1 MKKTTYL
8 TQAAV
13 IASIYV
19 VLALVFAPISYGP
32 MQVRIAEILTVLPF
46 LTPAAIPG
54 VFVGCLLANL
64 FSEAGMLDVIFGS
77 LATLIAAILTYHMPK
92 KWLAPL
98 PPVIVNVI
106 IIPVVL
112 YFAFELPY
120 WLMVG
125 GVLLGQILACY
136 LLGFPLLLILE
147 KRFRNGK
154 FLI

>member
-1 MKKTTYL
+1 MNKTTYL
-8 TQAAV
+8 TQAAL
-13 IASIYV
+13 IAGIYV

-32 MQVRIAEILTVLPF
+32 MQVRIAEVLTVLPF
-46 LTPAAIPG
+46 LFPAAIPG

-77 LATLIAAILTYHMPK
+77 LATLIAAILTFHMPK

-106 IIPVVL
+106 VIPVVL
-112 YFAFELPY
+112 YFAFDLPY

-125 GVLLGQILACY
+125 GVLLGQLIACY
-136 LLGFPLLLILE
+136 ALGYPLLIILE
-147 KRFRNGK
+147 KNFGK
-154 FLI
+154 KN